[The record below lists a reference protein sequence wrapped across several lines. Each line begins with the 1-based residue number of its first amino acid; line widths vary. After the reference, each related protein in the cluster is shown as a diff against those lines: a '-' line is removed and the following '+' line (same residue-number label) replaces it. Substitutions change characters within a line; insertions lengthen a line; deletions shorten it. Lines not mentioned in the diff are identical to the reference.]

1 MIIEYKLS
9 LKHSLLPLQDKIQ
22 YRRKAILELKL
33 KGLTNV
39 VIASKLQYDVSTIE
53 RDLHQLRKVSSL
65 ETLCEK
71 SSDKSF
77 ESILQFEVPVV
88 SGVCVT

>member
-9 LKHSLLPLQDKIQ
+9 LKSSLLPLQDKIQ
-22 YRRKAILELKL
+22 YRKKAILELKS

-39 VIASKLQYDVSTIE
+39 EISNELQYDVSTIE

-65 ETLCEK
+65 ETPCEK
-71 SSDKSF
+71 SSK
-77 ESILQFEVPVV
+77 SILQLGVPVV
-88 SGVCVT
+88 RCVCVT